1 MARRHAGQGHADR
14 PRPRRLAHTLADPQ
28 NAPAPVEGHIYG
40 LLGMLDHVEYLGRTG
55 ETGRMHAERALRF
68 DPSDRFASAV
78 LDTAPTADGSTG
90 LAELA
95 DIAQDRG
102 TIR

>member
-1 MARRHAGQGHADR
+1 M
-14 PRPRRLAHTLADPQ
+14 
-28 NAPAPVEGHIYG
+28 PVHIYG

-78 LDTAPTADGSTG
+78 LDTAPAADGSTG

>member
-1 MARRHAGQGHADR
+1 M
-14 PRPRRLAHTLADPQ
+14 TLYAQWTPITYT
-28 NAPAPVEGHIYG
+28 V
-40 LLGMLDHVEYLGRTG
+40 
-55 ETGRMHAERALRF
+55 RF